1 MTNSVITNAS
11 ALIALQNLNATNSK
25 LAATQSRVNTGLKVQ
40 GAKDNAATWAIAQ
53 NQRADMNALES
64 VKTSLNRATSVAD
77 VALAAGQQI
86 SDILVELR
94 QKATAAADPSASDAT
109 RKAYNDEFQ
118 SLLKSL
124 QSFSDNASFDGENI
138 LNGKVGGVRPD
149 YTTAPPGVLTPLDFL
164 ANADASE
171 TITMNRQDMSL
182 SGLGLATWGEITPA
196 DPGPPPV
203 PAVMGHVM
211 TLSLETDPATALA
224 AVEAALTAASSK
236 LAELGAQSKQIEKHT
251 LFVTKLMDSLEVGVG
266 NLVYAD
272 MARES
277 ARLQALQVQQQLGA
291 QALSIAN
298 QAPQIILSLFKG

>member
-1 MTNSVITNAS
+1 MSNSVITNAS
-11 ALIALQNLNATNSK
+11 ALVALQNLNATNSK

-53 NQRADMNALES
+53 NQRADMSALES
-64 VKTSLNRATSVAD
+64 VKTSLNRATSLAD

-94 QKATAAADPSASDAT
+94 QKATAAADPSASAAT
-109 RKAYNDEFQ
+109 RKAYDDEFQ

-124 QSFSDNASFDGENI
+124 QSFADNAAFDGENI
-138 LNGKVGGVRPD
+138 LNGKV
-149 YTTAPPGVLTPLDFL
+149 PGVTPTPNPLTPLNFL

-171 TITMNRQDMSL
+171 TITMNRQDMTL
-182 SGLGLATWGEITPA
+182 RGLALATAGATPA
-196 DPGPPPV
+196 DPD
-203 PAVMGHVM
+203 VMPDLLTQTGA
-211 TLSLETDPATALA
+211 ATALA
-224 AVEAALTAASSK
+224 AVETALATASSR

-251 LFVTKLMDSLEVGVG
+251 QFVTKLMDSLEVGVG
-266 NLVYAD
+266 NLVDAD